1 MQQHGW
7 IFEAILS
14 KHKTI
19 LRAAGLCEELCTLS
33 FWSSLRWQALTIAH
47 FLAAAEAAS
56 RGWRA
61 VALTLGIPHWS
72 PQRMKSTGGG
82 KCLPWWWGWR
92 SPFAWTSGLK
102 LSCFS
107 GQEVDRNLSSVPLC
121 RSYLGSLYGLTQK
134 AFDYWF
140 TVLMSSLR
148 WVNVFRSWALAA
160 GSSIWGLYHSKLV
173 ILDFYLED
181 VINNLSF
188 WELCCYT
195 KAIYALFSVYN
206 ISQRII
212 VLF

>member
-14 KHKTI
+14 KNKTI

-33 FWSSLRWQALTIAH
+33 FWSSVWWQALTIAH
-47 FLAAAEAAS
+47 FLAVVEAAS

-61 VALTLGIPHWS
+61 VALTLGTPCWS

-107 GQEVDRNLSSVPLC
+107 GQEVDRNLSSVPGSENWDKLFAGLIWVVC
-121 RSYLGSLYGLTQK
+121 MAWPKRLLITDLLYWCHLWDELMCLG
-134 AFDYWF
+134 
-140 TVLMSSLR
+140 
-148 WVNVFRSWALAA
+148 
-160 GSSIWGLYHSKLV
+160 H
-173 ILDFYLED
+173 EP
-181 VINNLSF
+181 
-188 WELCCYT
+188 
-195 KAIYALFSVYN
+195 
-206 ISQRII
+206 
-212 VLF
+212 